1 MAPETI
7 NSFYTGTP
15 IKVNGIFGDNGRFVA
30 LLSFSDRSISFYLE
44 DLVSVVHGFLGR
56 EDPTPEFTI
65 TRGPYG
71 DIFVDGHGT
80 YDGEITIEEA
90 EKEIPVS
97 KAILEFLK
105 SEQKE
110 KNKEEESGVEDLA
123 YALVRPGERNPV
135 TVAYQMKEARRL
147 YALGVRAPK
156 RES

>member
-97 KAILEFLK
+97 KAILEFLRN
-105 SEQKE
+105 EQKE
-110 KNKEEESGVEDLA
+110 KTTEESAIEDLA
-123 YALVRPGERNPV
+123 YTLAPGFSMNPIA
-135 TVAYQMKEARRL
+135 VAAKFPEARRL
-147 YALGVRAPK
+147 YGLGVRAPK
-156 RES
+156 RET